1 MGRHDQDCD
10 RLPPNRHQQRR
21 TCQQTHVEDIFAL
34 GKMDTN
40 CDPVRLQKML
50 NEFHMRT
57 ELKQRALF
65 TLKYNLTR
73 LLQIALELMC
83 TIFNNVQNVM
93 ISFHLCSSLHQ
104 PSNIVITYFTN

>member
-1 MGRHDQDCD
+1 MTKTVTDF
-10 RLPPNRHQQRR
+10 P
-21 TCQQTHVEDIFAL
+21 QTDINNDELADKLMWRIFLLA

-50 NEFHMRT
+50 NKFHMRT

-83 TIFNNVQNVM
+83 TIVNNVQNVM
-93 ISFHLCSSLHQ
+93 ISCHLCSSLHQ
-104 PSNIVITYFTN
+104 PSNIVITYLTN

>member
-1 MGRHDQDCD
+1 MTKTVTDF
-10 RLPPNRHQQRR
+10 P
-21 TCQQTHVEDIFAL
+21 QTDINNDELANKLMWKIFLLLAKWIQIVTL
-34 GKMDTN
+34 CGHK
-40 CDPVRLQKML
+40 KML

-73 LLQIALELMC
+73 LIQIALELMC
-83 TIFNNVQNVM
+83 TIVNNVQNVM